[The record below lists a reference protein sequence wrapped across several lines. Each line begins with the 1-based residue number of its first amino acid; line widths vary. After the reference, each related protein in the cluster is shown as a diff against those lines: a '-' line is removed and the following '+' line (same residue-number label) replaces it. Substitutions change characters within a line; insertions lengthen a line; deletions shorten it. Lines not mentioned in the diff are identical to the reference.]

1 VDGQSLYC
9 LRKSSTK
16 YVEGWVI
23 AVNANTTTLLRRVN
37 IDDPRPHA
45 IKNIAKKEKEMTING

>member
-1 VDGQSLYC
+1 VDWQSLYC
-9 LRKSSTK
+9 LHKSSAK

-37 IDDPRPHA
+37 IDDQRPHA
-45 IKNIAKKEKEMTING
+45 IKNITKKEKEMTTNG